1 MMKIVALDQ
10 NFNNNIV
17 SWFLLTVMRC
27 SDTEMGFY
35 ISTDCHVS
43 CTRIRSAAREV
54 VGLFVGLSA
63 DTQTTKLNPN
73 PAKTTEDAHDPHY
86 SAKSLN
92 YPGFSFCLTSCFILK
107 CLMCLVLPFS
117 SSLCVI
123 LPPST
128 TSLHLYLLLCFSSG
142 FASF

>member
-1 MMKIVALDQ
+1 MMTIVTLDQ

-35 ISTDCHVS
+35 ISSDCHVS
-43 CTRIRSAAREV
+43 WTSVRSSAREV

-73 PAKTTEDAHDPHY
+73 LAKT
-86 SAKSLN
+86 
-92 YPGFSFCLTSCFILK
+92 
-107 CLMCLVLPFS
+107 
-117 SSLCVI
+117 
-123 LPPST
+123 
-128 TSLHLYLLLCFSSG
+128 
-142 FASF
+142 

>member
-35 ISTDCHVS
+35 ISSDCHVS
-43 CTRIRSAAREV
+43 WTSVRSSAREV

-73 PAKTTEDAHDPHY
+73 LAKTT
-86 SAKSLN
+86 
-92 YPGFSFCLTSCFILK
+92 
-107 CLMCLVLPFS
+107 
-117 SSLCVI
+117 
-123 LPPST
+123 
-128 TSLHLYLLLCFSSG
+128 
-142 FASF
+142 